1 MVIRAV
7 ESDINMIAI
16 MTLTGKQLVQRYLM
30 TGNSHRK
37 AGWQLAGYALQLLGG
52 VLLMVIGALLMNWQ
66 DTGISPMF
74 SL

>member
-1 MVIRAV
+1 
-7 ESDINMIAI
+7 MIAI

-52 VLLMVIGALLMNWQ
+52 VLLMVIGALLMNGQ